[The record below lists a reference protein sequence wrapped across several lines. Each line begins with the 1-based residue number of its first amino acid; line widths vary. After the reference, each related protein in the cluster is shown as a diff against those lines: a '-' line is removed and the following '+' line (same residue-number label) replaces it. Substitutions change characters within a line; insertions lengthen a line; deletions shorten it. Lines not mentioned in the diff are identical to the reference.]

1 MPQTGDPHGATD
13 PPATGDLREPIRVD
27 VVSDVMCP
35 WCLIGLRRLE
45 RAIEAAPE
53 LDWTV
58 VWRPYQLDPTLPPGG
73 KPRRQYLDDKFGA
86 ERAGAV
92 YDRIREEGAK
102 EGIAFDF
109 EAIEVAPNTL
119 DAHRLLRWAVTA
131 SPHHQNMLSERL
143 LTDYFVRGR
152 DVGNRDVLLQA
163 AHDVGLDAHKIA
175 PLLASDLDVRAV
187 EDEIAYLQSIGVTG
201 VPCFIFG
208 ETLAVSGAQAPET
221 LAAAARQAVG
231 LRRTPVAG

>member
-1 MPQTGDPHGATD
+1 MVTDAT
-13 PPATGDLREPIRVD
+13 PSLREPIRVD

-35 WCLIGLRRLE
+35 WCLIGKRRLE
-45 RAIEAAPE
+45 RAIASTPD

-73 KPRRQYLDDKFGA
+73 KPRRQYLDEKFGA
-86 ERAGAV
+86 ERAGAI

-109 EAIEVAPNTL
+109 EAIAVSPNTL

-131 SPHHQNMLSERL
+131 SPHHQNMLKERL
-143 LTDYFVRGR
+143 LTDFFERGLN
-152 DVGNRDVLLQA
+152 VGERDVLLQA
-163 AHDVGLDAHKIA
+163 AHDVGLDARKLE
-175 PLLASDLDVRAV
+175 PLLASDLDVDAV
-187 EDEIAYLQSIGVTG
+187 KEEIAYLQRIGVTG

-208 ETLAVSGAQAPET
+208 ETLAVSGAQAPDT
-221 LAAAARQAVG
+221 LAAAARQAVA
-231 LRRTPVAG
+231 LRRQPVAS

>member
-1 MPQTGDPHGATD
+1 MGTNAT
-13 PPATGDLREPIRVD
+13 PSLREPIRVD

-35 WCLIGLRRLE
+35 WCLIGKRRLE
-45 RAIEAAPE
+45 RAIASTPD

-73 KPRRQYLDDKFGA
+73 KPRRQYLDEKFGA
-86 ERAGAV
+86 ERAGAI

-109 EAIEVAPNTL
+109 EAIAVSPNTL

-131 SPHHQNMLSERL
+131 SPHHQNMLKERL
-143 LTDYFVRGR
+143 LTDFFERGLN
-152 DVGNRDVLLQA
+152 VGERDVLLQA
-163 AHDVGLDAHKIA
+163 AHDVGLDARKLE
-175 PLLASDLDVRAV
+175 PLLASDLDVDAV
-187 EDEIAYLQSIGVTG
+187 KEEIAYLQRIGVTG

-208 ETLAVSGAQAPET
+208 ETLAVSGAQAPDT
-221 LAAAARQAVG
+221 LAAAARQAVA
-231 LRRTPVAG
+231 LRRQPVAS